1 MAARPIGPPART
13 AAARLAA
20 GAVALGCLA
29 LSGCTAARSD
39 GPGTGAATRA
49 PQPVKSR
56 DEAMD
61 RVTQL
66 LEHLREAAVGE
77 RGPVSQTLGYYRC
90 EGTDI
95 AGATEPYV
103 LSSATSLVVPAD
115 GRVEVVRRLRDTLTG
130 EGLLITGYQESS
142 ATVTAAPSPSLS
154 PGANGPAARNV
165 PGTSFRAA
173 STGGPPGDHY
183 LVAVEERPDQGIML
197 MVNTACLTPPDA
209 LRVPPLVT
217 PKTGTP

>member
-1 MAARPIGPPART
+1 MAARPIGTPART
-13 AAARLAA
+13 AAAGLAAGLAA
-20 GAVALGCLA
+20 GAVALSCLA

-39 GPGTGAATRA
+39 GPGTDAATRA

-56 DEAMD
+56 DEAMA
-61 RVTQL
+61 RVTQV

-103 LSSATSLVVPAD
+103 LSSATSVVVPAD
-115 GRVEVVRRLRDTLTG
+115 GRVEVVRRLRDTLRG
-130 EGLLITGYQESS
+130 EGLSITGYKEP
-142 ATVTAAPSPSLS
+142 TTTDSPS
-154 PGANGPAARNV
+154 PGANGPAA
-165 PGTSFRAA
+165 GTASGASFRAA

-183 LVAVEERPDQGIML
+183 LVAVEERPDKGIML
-197 MVNTACLTPPDA
+197 MVSTDCLTPPDA

-217 PKTGTP
+217 PKAGTP